1 MWGQH
6 QMPDPSQLPIPCALS
21 GECQASA
28 IMQLWAFRISKVP
41 VTGQGLPP
49 QEESMPY
56 LHNGTTMWGRTL
68 LELDTHS
75 LVSWHPPICHQQACP
90 PTKPRGGTVRG
101 RQAPRTGGRPAELLL
116 LVSRHT
122 ASLREMD
129 SSPWRHQEEW
139 EEMLWPAV
147 LGTGKAVCA
156 KRREATICEFC

>member
-1 MWGQH
+1 
-6 QMPDPSQLPIPCALS
+6 MPTSRPVPQPTLQGALS
-21 GECQASA
+21 RGDK
-28 IMQLWAFRISKVP
+28 LP
-41 VTGQGLPP
+41 GL
-49 QEESMPY
+49 
-56 LHNGTTMWGRTL
+56 GGGL
-68 LELDTHS
+68 LS
-75 LVSWHPPICHQQACP
+75 SYARSPF
-90 PTKPRGGTVRG
+90 
-101 RQAPRTGGRPAELLL
+101 LL